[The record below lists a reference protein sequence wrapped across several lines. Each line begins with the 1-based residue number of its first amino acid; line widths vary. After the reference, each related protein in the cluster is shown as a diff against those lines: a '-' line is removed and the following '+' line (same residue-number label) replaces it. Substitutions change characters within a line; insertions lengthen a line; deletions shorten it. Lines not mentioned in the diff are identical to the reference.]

1 MDIVNVRITRFEHRN
16 QISGVFQ
23 FEGHW
28 YLADLVEL
36 LFPFEHDIY
45 DTPYEFMVFKAD
57 KQGKVIDWSGQFVLR
72 PDAVSEEILLQ
83 CIEEFCAF
91 MSSNRDFEVKK
102 ENES

>member
-1 MDIVNVRITRFEHRN
+1 MIDVRITRFEHRN
-16 QISGVFQ
+16 KISGVFQ

-36 LFPFEHDIY
+36 PFGLDIY
-45 DTPYEFMVFKAD
+45 ETPYEFMVFKSD
-57 KQGKVIDWSGQFVLR
+57 EHGKVTDWSGEFVLR

-91 MSSNRDFEVKK
+91 QE
-102 ENES
+102 ES